1 MVQLADQKKP
11 EQEFNFRRVFKATF
25 GSLQPLTMLVLF
37 WGVVVEAMAL
47 ILLGHLLQQHQ
58 KRGFSNYDGG
68 TPSAL
73 LCTMLD

>member
-25 GSLQPLTMLVLF
+25 GSLQSLTMLVLF

-58 KRGFSNYDGG
+58 KRDS
-68 TPSAL
+68 P
-73 LCTMLD
+73 TMMVEPPMLFCVQC